1 MINIYESQRKS
12 HVEVSI
18 QCSWQT
24 PSSTKEN
31 IEILLNGPYAI
42 LNYKYLVKGL
52 CFASV
57 LTSWQFWFI
66 VTNLNLTFHVLIR
79 FLKKSLHRPKTHEL
93 EQSEVKIEMWH
104 SVVKG
109 KKRTINY

>member
-1 MINIYESQRKS
+1 MINTYESQRRS

-24 PSSTKEN
+24 PSSIKEN

-57 LTSWQFWFI
+57 LTSW
-66 VTNLNLTFHVLIR
+66 TVLIHSNE
-79 FLKKSLHRPKTHEL
+79 FEFNISCPKVPQKISAQTHEL
-93 EQSEVKIEMWH
+93 EQSEVKDRN
-104 SVVKG
+104 VTFCC
-109 KKRTINY
+109 KREKENN